1 MVEKYTRAHDGRRPS
16 GRDERGLR
24 RRVVWTDRTERCGLC
39 GGEFRLDEPHYYA
52 DRRGDTRLLLCSL
65 GCVESH
71 EGS

>member
-1 MVEKYTRAHDGRRPS
+1 MGDERTRPRD
-16 GRDERGLR
+16 GRDERGMR

-52 DRRGDTRLLLCSL
+52 ERGDETRLLLCSL